1 MRRIIA
7 LLKISFFLGT
17 IFFLLQACNM
27 ESGLDC
33 FKKQGEIITESV
45 KVDSFSKVNISPGIE
60 LIVKQTE
67 TQSVKIEVGKNF
79 RNDITWEV
87 IDQELILEDESNCQM
102 LRNYHPTKVYVN
114 TPDLNSIYSSSQ
126 YNISSDGILRFPEL
140 RMESGLSEETSSGIW
155 EMHIENQR
163 IIIEDNVSA
172 VYRIQGETEDLG
184 IWFWGQNGRFEGA
197 ALKADEV
204 SFYQRSAND
213 MIVFPIHKITGALW
227 STGNVVLKNVPPEI
241 DVEQHLSGHLVYP

>member
-1 MRRIIA
+1 MRRLIV
-7 LLKISFFLGT
+7 LLKFSM
-17 IFFLLQACNM
+17 LLLATVIVMQACNM
-27 ESGLDC
+27 ESGSDC
-33 FKKQGEIITESV
+33 FKKRGEVITASIE
-45 KVDSFSKVNISPGIE
+45 VDSFSKVNISPGIE

-87 IDQELILEDESNCQM
+87 IEEELFLKDESNCQM

-114 TPDLNSIYSSSQ
+114 TPDLNTIYSASQ

-155 EMHIENQR
+155 EMHFENEK

-172 VYRIQGETEDLG
+172 VHRIKGKTENLEV
-184 IWFWGQNGRFEGA
+184 WFWGQNGRFEGA
-197 ALKADEV
+197 ELKADEISV
-204 SFYQRSAND
+204 YQRSAND
-213 MIVFPIHKITGALW
+213 MIVFPIDKITGALW
-227 STGNVVLKNVPPEI
+227 STGNVVLKNVPPEV